1 MTSSS
6 QVGGEAMQKSQG
18 VCGSVRLRTSGDNGL
33 SGCCGR
39 VLHVCLG
46 IGHTLSRARQ
56 KTARGRKGL
65 KLVNQDGSQGMGT
78 ISNT

>member
-1 MTSSS
+1 
-6 QVGGEAMQKSQG
+6 MQNSQG
-18 VCGSVRLRTSGDNGL
+18 VRGSVRLRTSGDNEL

-39 VLHVCLG
+39 VLHMCPG
-46 IGHTLSRARQ
+46 IGHTLPRPRQ

-78 ISNT
+78 MSNT

>member
-1 MTSSS
+1 
-6 QVGGEAMQKSQG
+6 MQKSQG
-18 VCGSVRLRTSGDNGL
+18 VCRPVRLRASGDNEL
-33 SGCCGR
+33 SGRCGR
-39 VLHVCLG
+39 VRPVCLG
-46 IGHTLSRARQ
+46 TGHTLSRARQ